1 MSLPLAAEQVN
12 NDKIWKAFRNIIV
25 DQPHKISFKDYVNL
39 AWCFAKVGQND
50 PQVWKLVE

>member
-39 AWCFAKVGQND
+39 AWSFAKVGQND
-50 PQVWKLVE
+50 PQVWKIVE